1 MFTDKIGLKSDKLYF
16 FELAQ
21 KNKGYYF
28 FNYIE
33 NKVSVSRSGGFL
45 GKNLS
50 KNNRG
55 SNVQFKGIREL
66 V

>member
-28 FNYIE
+28 FNSIE
-33 NKVSVSRSGGFL
+33 NKVFVSRSGAFL
-45 GKNLS
+45 GK
-50 KNNRG
+50 KY
-55 SNVQFKGIREL
+55 FKE
-66 V
+66 